1 MAEEAVKRAGTKITF
16 KYFSPQGGLVAREMG
31 ANIKKIAFQST
42 LIETQSRGVLRENI
56 VCPNHFVAPSNVYD
70 YDSSG

>member
-1 MAEEAVKRAGTKITF
+1 MVEEAVKRAGTKITF
-16 KYFSPQGGLVAREMG
+16 QYFSFKGGLVAREIG

-42 LIETQSRGVLRENI
+42 ITDNQSRGVLRESI
-56 VCPNHFVAPSNVYD
+56 VCPNHFVAPNSV

>member
-16 KYFSPQGGLVAREMG
+16 KYFSFKGGLVAREIS
-31 ANIKKIAFQST
+31 ANIKKIAFHSA
-42 LIETQSRGVLRENI
+42 LIENQSRGVLRESI

-70 YDSSG
+70 SSG